1 MQLSKSKTYINL
13 AKSFAGECQAR
24 SRYNMIEYGARNQGL
39 VALADLVKKVE
50 TNEYNHS
57 RMFYTNIQKA
67 GTKTIENIDIC
78 AGYPFKER
86 WNLLDN
92 LKFAVEDETNE
103 STMIYPEFAKIAEE
117 EGFPDIAKL
126 YNDIIKVENCHK
138 MLFQQF
144 YDQMK
149 NGTMYKSDKAVKW
162 KCGDCGYE
170 ATAKEAWDI
179 CPLCLAKQGVV
190 LLQINENN

>member
-1 MQLSKSKTYINL
+1 MQLSKSKTYENL
-13 AKSFAGECQAR
+13 AKSFVGECQAR
-24 SRYNMIEYGARNQGL
+24 CRYQMMEYGARTQGF
-39 VALADLVKKVE
+39 VAMADLIKKVQ
-50 TNEYNHS
+50 TNEYNHA
-57 RMFYTNIQKA
+57 RMFYTNIQKS
-67 GTKTIENIDIC
+67 GTKTIENIEIS

-103 STMIYPEFAKIAEE
+103 STLIYPSFAKTADE
-117 EGFPDIAKL
+117 EGFPEIAKL
-126 YNDIIKVENCHK
+126 YRDIIQVETCHK
-138 MLFQQF
+138 KLFQQF

-170 ATAKEAWDI
+170 ATSKEAWEI
-179 CPLCLAKQGVV
+179 CPLCAAKQGFV
-190 LLQINENN
+190 LLQIQE